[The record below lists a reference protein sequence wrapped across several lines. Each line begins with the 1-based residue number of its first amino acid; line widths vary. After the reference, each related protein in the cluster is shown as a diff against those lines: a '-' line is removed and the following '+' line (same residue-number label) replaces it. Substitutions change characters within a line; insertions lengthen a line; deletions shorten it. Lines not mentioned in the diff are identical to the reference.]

1 MKPSVFLTDTTLRD
15 GEQRPGL
22 AFSPQ
27 TRLRLLRAMDDAGL
41 YQMDAGIPAAGTAEK
56 DVLCEMMAHRKQI
69 KVSTWNRMCVSD
81 IRDAMDVR
89 PDVIHISV
97 PASDRL
103 ISHVLHKDREWVQHS
118 LLTCVSLAREQRYE
132 VTVGFQ
138 DASRADRAYMAQLS
152 NSLVPMGVT
161 LVKLADTVGTLT
173 PRATRELVGFMA
185 ENTALPLGI
194 HTHNDLGIAVPVAIE
209 AIKAGVRHVDA
220 TCFGIGERAG
230 NCDLFTLVEYGLP
243 VFEPASPFA
252 GARKLKRKAVDIL
265 DMALSQRRTRNVS
278 A

>member
-41 YQMDAGIPAAGTAEK
+41 YQMDAGIPAAGAAEK
-56 DVLCEMMAHRKQI
+56 DVLCEMMAQRQQI

-138 DASRADRAYMAQLS
+138 DASRADRVYMAQLS
-152 NSLVPMGVT
+152 NSLIPLEVT

-173 PRATRELVGFMA
+173 PQATRELVGFMA

-243 VFEPASPFA
+243 VFEPAPPFA

>member
-22 AFSPQ
+22 AFTPQ

-41 YQMDAGIPAAGTAEK
+41 YQMDAGIPAAGAAEK
-56 DVLCEMMAHRKQI
+56 DVLCEMMAQRQQI

-138 DASRADRAYMAQLS
+138 DASRADRVYMAQLS
-152 NSLVPMGVT
+152 NSLIPLEVT

-173 PRATRELVGFMA
+173 PQATRELVGFMA

-243 VFEPASPFA
+243 VFEPAPPFA